1 MIQQSV
7 RAALSGADM
16 VVFAAPIY
24 WFDISAQLK
33 LAIDRMYAF
42 GGCGFNFSKVA
53 LLLNS
58 GAEGVYNAAI
68 AAHKAMNAYL
78 NWEDI
83 GIITIGGMAEK
94 GDMAAKPRAGRSPRL
109 GRIAEVSA
117 LQAGSRF
124 RRYAPAEAAP
134 KQHLPGKNPAFL

>member
-16 VVFAAPIY
+16 VMFAAPIY

-42 GGCGFNFSKVA
+42 GGFNFSKVA

-94 GDMAAKPRAGRSPRL
+94 GDMAANPEL
-109 GRIAEVSA
+109 AEVRA
-117 LQAGSRF
+117 LGESL
-124 RRYAPAEAAP
+124 
-134 KQHLPGKNPAFL
+134 K

>member
-16 VVFAAPIY
+16 VMFAAPIY

-42 GGCGFNFSKVA
+42 GGCGFTFSKVA

-58 GAEGVYNAAI
+58 GAKGVYDAAT
-68 AAHKAMNAYL
+68 AAYKATNAYL
-78 NWEDI
+78 NWEDM
-83 GIITIGGMAEK
+83 GSITIGGMAANPK
-94 GDMAAKPRAGRSPRL
+94 L
-109 GRIAEVSA
+109 AEVRA
-117 LQAGSRF
+117 LGESL
-124 RRYAPAEAAP
+124 
-134 KQHLPGKNPAFL
+134 K

>member
-42 GGCGFNFSKVA
+42 GGCRFNFSKVA

-58 GAEGVYNAAI
+58 DAEGVYDAAI
-68 AAHKAMNAYL
+68 AAYKAMNAYL
-78 NWEDI
+78 NWEDM

-94 GDMAAKPRAGRSPRL
+94 GSMAANPKL
-109 GRIAEVSA
+109 AEVRA
-117 LQAGSRF
+117 LEESL
-124 RRYAPAEAAP
+124 
-134 KQHLPGKNPAFL
+134 K

>member
-1 MIQQSV
+1 M

-33 LAIDRMYAF
+33 LAIDRMHAV

-58 GAEGVYNAAI
+58 GAEGVYDAAI
-68 AAHKAMNAYL
+68 AAYKAMNAYL
-78 NWEDI
+78 NWEDM
-83 GIITIGGMAEK
+83 GIITIGGMTEK
-94 GDMAAKPRAGRSPRL
+94 DNMATN
-109 GRIAEVSA
+109 
-117 LQAGSRF
+117 
-124 RRYAPAEAAP
+124 P
-134 KQHLPGKNPAFL
+134 KLADVRVFGESLK

>member
-1 MIQQSV
+1 M

-33 LAIDRMYAF
+33 LAIDRMHAF

-58 GAEGVYNAAI
+58 GAEGVYDAAI
-68 AAHKAMNAYL
+68 AAYKAMNAYL
-78 NWEDI
+78 NWEDM
-83 GIITIGGMAEK
+83 GIITIGGMTEK
-94 GDMAAKPRAGRSPRL
+94 DNMATN
-109 GRIAEVSA
+109 
-117 LQAGSRF
+117 
-124 RRYAPAEAAP
+124 P
-134 KQHLPGKNPAFL
+134 KLADVRVFGESLK

>member
-1 MIQQSV
+1 MIQQSE
-7 RAALSGADM
+7 RAALSSADM

-33 LAIDRMYAF
+33 LAIDHMYAF

-58 GAEGVYNAAI
+58 GAEGVYDAAI
-68 AAHKAMNAYL
+68 AAYKAMNAYL

-94 GDMAAKPRAGRSPRL
+94 GDMAANPEL
-109 GRIAEVSA
+109 AEVRA
-117 LQAGSRF
+117 LGESL
-124 RRYAPAEAAP
+124 
-134 KQHLPGKNPAFL
+134 K

>member
-1 MIQQSV
+1 MQYYSMIQQSV

-42 GGCGFNFSKVA
+42 GGCSFNFSKVA

-58 GAEGVYNAAI
+58 GAEGVYDAAI
-68 AAHKAMNAYL
+68 AAYKAMNAYL
-78 NWEDI
+78 NWEDM

-94 GDMAAKPRAGRSPRL
+94 GDMAANPKL
-109 GRIAEVSA
+109 AEVRA
-117 LQAGSRF
+117 LGESL
-124 RRYAPAEAAP
+124 
-134 KQHLPGKNPAFL
+134 K

>member
-1 MIQQSV
+1 MIQQSECAV
-7 RAALSGADM
+7 LSSADM

-58 GAEGVYNAAI
+58 ARGVYNAAI
-68 AAHKAMNAYL
+68 AAYKAMNAYL

-83 GIITIGGMAEK
+83 DIITIGGMAEK
-94 GDMAAKPRAGRSPRL
+94 GDMAANPEL
-109 GRIAEVSA
+109 AEVRA
-117 LQAGSRF
+117 LGESL
-124 RRYAPAEAAP
+124 
-134 KQHLPGKNPAFL
+134 K